1 MCWNQTISL
10 NTFLFSFF
18 GINFAYLNRVITI
31 YDYMYYIA
39 FVSMQL
45 LEYFAWGNLNNKKIN
60 RLLSQIGLLIVF
72 LQPLLLIISLTGVEY
87 NIKAFVIA
95 LYTVFMLSC
104 LLYFPIDFSMV
115 KAPNG
120 HLGWNWLNYPLY
132 IVLIYVFFYYILV
145 LYSKQYVT
153 FILYVILFIAIYY
166 TYYKTTTWASLWCWI
181 ANIITVKLII
191 QTFFNPSL
199 PNCLL
204 FEKNK

>member
-1 MCWNQTISL
+1 
-10 NTFLFSFF
+10 
-18 GINFAYLNRVITI
+18 
-31 YDYMYYIA
+31 
-39 FVSMQL
+39 
-45 LEYFAWGNLNNKKIN
+45 
-60 RLLSQIGLLIVF
+60 
-72 LQPLLLIISLTGVEY
+72 
-87 NIKAFVIA
+87 
-95 LYTVFMLSC
+95 MLSC